1 MHARTSI
8 RRTCKQCGATFR
20 GDIGHCTRDGTI
32 LSESGRDPLLGRKLR
47 DGRYLITHF
56 VGEGSAGRV
65 YAAKDFSK
73 DCDVAIKVMFGE
85 LAIMPDLL
93 QRFYREAEASK
104 QLDHPHVVSVIDSGF
119 DDPNEPLF
127 LVMDYVN
134 GPSLTSFVADYG
146 PMSVDVTKKIFKCIT
161 SGLAHAH
168 EQGVLH
174 RDLKPDNII
183 LSEDH
188 SEARIVD
195 FGVSRMTMAKAQPT
209 LTSYGRVIG
218 TPGFIAPEVLRG
230 LPPDERADLYSLGVT
245 AHFALTGRYPFVVEE
260 ATWISETLAGVEM
273 RHLNA
278 AVSNAAMRVWVGRLL
293 AMDRESRP
301 VSAEHALQALHNP
314 RASIFTPQS
323 SVSGVFNVTSSPP
336 SDVRPKS
343 RRKLWAFAAANLVAG
358 TIGVG
363 AALTNL
369 QSSRGE
375 EAANAPSSVA
385 APTDARADDED
396 APLAPTYSID
406 IPVAEQPPAAAEE
419 NEAPANADKARSKRQ
434 TPRRVAKR
442 GKESGPPTS
451 SADAK
456 KKKVVAKAK
465 HSPLQRT
472 ADASPLQRT
481 ADASPLQRTADEPL
495 LQRAADEPPL
505 RRTATKSP
513 LRGAAKSTPRRAAAQ
528 PLAPPTAD
536 ALIKRYTA
544 LGQKLEMATGPEFEA
559 LRQRYLDL
567 PIADALRRPDR
578 LADIHGRVRRL
589 EADVDRLAAKKHARK

>member
-1 MHARTSI
+1 
-8 RRTCKQCGATFR
+8 
-20 GDIGHCTRDGTI
+20 
-32 LSESGRDPLLGRKLR
+32 
-47 DGRYLITHF
+47 
-56 VGEGSAGRV
+56 
-65 YAAKDFSK
+65 
-73 DCDVAIKVMFGE
+73 
-85 LAIMPDLL
+85 
-93 QRFYREAEASK
+93 
-104 QLDHPHVVSVIDSGF
+104 
-119 DDPNEPLF
+119 
-127 LVMDYVN
+127 
-134 GPSLTSFVADYG
+134 
-146 PMSVDVTKKIFKCIT
+146 
-161 SGLAHAH
+161 
-168 EQGVLH
+168 
-174 RDLKPDNII
+174 
-183 LSEDH
+183 
-188 SEARIVD
+188 
-195 FGVSRMTMAKAQPT
+195 
-209 LTSYGRVIG
+209 
-218 TPGFIAPEVLRG
+218 
-230 LPPDERADLYSLGVT
+230 
-245 AHFALTGRYPFVVEE
+245 
-260 ATWISETLAGVEM
+260 
-273 RHLNA
+273 
-278 AVSNAAMRVWVGRLL
+278 RVWVGRLL

-336 SDVRPKS
+336 IDVRPKS

-363 AALTNL
+363 AAITNL

-385 APTDARADDED
+385 APTDARTSED
-396 APLAPTYSID
+396 TPLAPTYSID
-406 IPVAEQPPAAAEE
+406 IPAAEQPPAAAEE
-419 NEAPANADKARSKRQ
+419 DEAPANADKARSKRQ

-456 KKKVVAKAK
+456 KKKVVTKAK

-472 ADASPLQRT
+472 
-481 ADASPLQRTADEPL
+481 
-495 LQRAADEPPL
+495 ADEPPL

-513 LRGAAKSTPRRAAAQ
+513 LRGAAKSTPRRAVAQ
-528 PLAPPTAD
+528 PPAPPTAD
-536 ALIKRYTA
+536 ALIERYTA